1 MGYNLSLS
9 RTLSFV
15 LIFGVLCGGLFDA
28 GYTQVKFDKDFF
40 SIYRVE
46 DPALIDTLLTEFM
59 LPKEAIKRID
69 FIDINE
75 NGPDDHDVIRLTPD
89 GEVQASAFVGRSSQ
103 LTGYLVYSMSEIGV
117 TESLRR
123 RIRGWQLLK
132 HPVEDVFSTLEDARE
147 YHEETRTAKSSIL
160 VTMLTG
166 LMQNYDKKDVKLMLH
181 RLPNGNFKFLMVGFD
196 ETGATYNEPWD
207 PEEMAEI
214 LISTGDGPQV
224 AHELYQ
230 ELKKQFESELVI
242 VTKSRVDTVFVLER
256 KAQGMNK
263 KVP

>member
-1 MGYNLSLS
+1 MGHNLSLS
-9 RTLSFV
+9 RALSFILMV
-15 LIFGVLCGGLFDA
+15 GVWCGSLFTTGSA
-28 GYTQVKFDKDFF
+28 QVKFDKDFF

-123 RIRGWQLLK
+123 RIRSWQLLK
-132 HPVEDVFSTLEDARE
+132 HPVEDVFSTYEDARE

-181 RLPNGNFKFLMVGFD
+181 RLPNGNFKILMVGFD
-196 ETGATYNEPWD
+196 ETGATYKEPWN

-214 LISTGDGPQV
+214 LISTGEGPQV

-242 VTKSRVDTVFVLER
+242 VTKSRVDTVYVRER
-256 KAQGMNK
+256 KSLDLTEK
-263 KVP
+263 SH